1 MAERGVQGALPKMA
15 GPGVP
20 ALAARRVEPMSSI
33 VIIEEDGLMR
43 GLLSEWLT
51 AEGYAV
57 REQRLCAPHAGHSV
71 DLVIVDLYMPRL
83 AGAEVV
89 RAVQQAHPGTPVIA
103 ISAQFRP
110 GLDGSWW
117 AARALGV
124 RQLIAK
130 PFTREDLLEAV
141 RGVIG
146 PAR

>member
-1 MAERGVQGALPKMA
+1 
-15 GPGVP
+15 
-20 ALAARRVEPMSSI
+20 MSSI

-43 GLLSEWLT
+43 GLLNEWLT

-57 REQRLCAPHAGHSV
+57 SQQRLHEPSAGNGA
-71 DLVIVDLYMPRL
+71 DLVIVDLFMPRQ

-110 GLDGSWW
+110 GLERSWC

-124 RQLIAK
+124 RQLMAK
-130 PFTREDLLEAV
+130 PFTRDDLLAAV
-141 RGVIG
+141 RALIG